1 MDKYEFNIKVEQIK
15 KMVSRGDYE
24 TAMKIADTIDWH
36 RVRNASLLSMIA
48 EIYEKNKEY
57 QEAKD
62 ILLLAFERAPIGKR
76 LLYKLTETDEYF
88 QIFLN
93 PDGTEQEGTFWS
105 SEEGSEPE
113 LYTEEEMSAVEQQIK
128 KTFGE
133 FDHVFHE
140 LVSPDIHVDI
150 CVVPPSEERDYYTLV
165 TMGMGATG

>member
-76 LLYKLTETDEYF
+76 LLYKLTDLALKEGNVAEAEAYYREFCDLALD
-88 QIFLN
+88 QVPSPV
-93 PDGTEQEGTFWS
+93 PDPEGEKS
-105 SEEGSEPE
+105 APGPADPRPGNVYGGGSGR
-113 LYTEEEMSAVEQQIK
+113 EMAV
-128 KTFGE
+128 
-133 FDHVFHE
+133 
-140 LVSPDIHVDI
+140 
-150 CVVPPSEERDYYTLV
+150 
-165 TMGMGATG
+165 